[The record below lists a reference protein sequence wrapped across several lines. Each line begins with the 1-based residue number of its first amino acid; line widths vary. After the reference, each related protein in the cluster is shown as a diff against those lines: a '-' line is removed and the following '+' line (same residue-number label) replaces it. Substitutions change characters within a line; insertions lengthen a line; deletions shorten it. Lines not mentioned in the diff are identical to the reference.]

1 MAEVSLAI
9 DADARTLAAMGLRA
23 VVDMSCN
30 DVLGDIGGFDK
41 KLAALQDS
49 ERITGAQRRTLANA
63 LELGHAAAHRGHI
76 PTNKGIALLRDI
88 VEHLLKQLYLH
99 ESASEELRR
108 GVPVRKKVSTKGY
121 KV

>member
-1 MAEVSLAI
+1 MDEVSLAI

-23 VVDMSCN
+23 VVDMACN

-41 KLAALQDS
+41 KLAALRGS
-49 ERITGAQRRTLANA
+49 ERITGAQERTLANA

-76 PTNKGIALLRDI
+76 PTHKGIALLRDI

-99 ESASEELRR
+99 EPASEKLRK
-108 GVPVRKKVSTKGY
+108 GVPARRRQT
-121 KV
+121 